1 MEDTVKT
8 LQEQVHALS
17 TSSLSSAAGG
27 IQRQEDKDHIR
38 MLEAQ
43 VQIFTEDFEQE
54 RKDRE
59 RAQAKCAEL
68 EQELELVKRQVQRLF
83 CKQIEKKKECVSPAC
98 ADRPCFTPL
107 VVSTVGV
114 GWVLK

>member
-1 MEDTVKT
+1 MSNKKLEDVIKT
-8 LQEQVHALS
+8 LQDQIQALS
-17 TSSLSSAAGG
+17 TSSLSSTGG
-27 IQRQEDKDHIR
+27 GLQRQEDKDHIR

-68 EQELELVKRQVQRLF
+68 EQELELVKRQVRAMFQF
-83 CKQIEKKKECVSPAC
+83 
-98 ADRPCFTPL
+98 
-107 VVSTVGV
+107 
-114 GWVLK
+114 

>member
-1 MEDTVKT
+1 MSAT
-8 LQEQVHALS
+8 
-17 TSSLSSAAGG
+17 TSSASAGG
-27 IQRQEDKDHIR
+27 LQRQEDKDHIR

-68 EQELELVKRQVQRLF
+68 EQELDLVKRQVRTNIIPGF
-83 CKQIEKKKECVSPAC
+83 N
-98 ADRPCFTPL
+98 
-107 VVSTVGV
+107 
-114 GWVLK
+114 